1 MIRGYKPGR
10 FSFNVKGGR
19 CETCKGGGL
28 RVIEMNFLP
37 DVYVECEACQ
47 GKRFNRETLEIKYK
61 GKSIY
66 DVLEMTI
73 EDACI
78 LFKLIPK
85 IYRKLKTRRQTQLNI
100 FIEVYFAAILW
111 MSFSV
116 FYFVMNI
123 VGLYHTDSDD
133 DGGRKKDFYQLL
145 GTFGIQLR
153 NLFTFWTTT
162 LFTLH
167 HAYYRNDIQYEQDT
181 RIYSKLSSLNLEVI
195 MTHTLPFNYFR

>member
-1 MIRGYKPGR
+1 MFLALTILAAYGYVCYY
-10 FSFNVKGGR
+10 FSIMFNFMPVFR
-19 CETCKGGGL
+19 CDDCRILQVT
-28 RVIEMNFLP
+28 
-37 DVYVECEACQ
+37 
-47 GKRFNRETLEIKYK
+47 REDDQ
-61 GKSIY
+61 SIY
-66 DVLEMTI
+66 LWELNVNQLVFIIVNWVEL
-73 EDACI
+73 AY
-78 LFKLIPK
+78 LYV